1 MAINPDPRFP
11 DVDRSI
17 ESVERRADEM
27 IRPTYGSSPAVIFV
41 LVLAAAL
48 AAWYFYGRVTPTVDT
63 TTGPAVTGPA
73 TTPSTTPTQPPV
85 VPAAPTEPSTAPPA
99 STP

>member
-27 IRPTYGSSPAVIFV
+27 IRPTYGSSPAVIFI

-48 AAWYFYGRVTPTVDT
+48 AAWYFYGRVSPTIDA
-63 TTGPAVTGPA
+63 TTGPAVT
-73 TTPSTTPTQPPV
+73 TPVQPPV
-85 VPAAPTEPSTAPPA
+85 VPAAPTEPSTTPPA